1 MRSLLPL
8 LLASAAVRGAAERV
22 ELPAPIISI
31 TEHLPKPLAQRIALG
46 YGSLALLKRAARGSP
61 PPLRSVLGGRE
72 ESTLVAEAPPNGV
85 AIFCRAVALL
95 LIFLPV
101 LLTAPL
107 AWLIRPF
114 RAHVWFWLI
123 KSSLARAGTA
133 FIKWGQW
140 ASVRPDMFPERLCA
154 ALAEL
159 HSRAPVHGFAHTRRE
174 VEESLGAPLEEVFY
188 RFDEKPVASG
198 SIAQV
203 HRADIDGKLVAVKVR
218 HPRVVERIVTDFT
231 LMRMIA
237 DSSAKISW
245 LSWLNLKQSVE
256 QFSGT
261 MVAQTRLD
269 IEGEHLNRFNWNFGT
284 AAWRDCAFPKVIT
297 PGGVPPSRAV
307 LVETFEPG
315 ELVSKYTV
323 EQTLGLQGA
332 ASLDP
337 ENAHFIVSRGED
349 TYLKMLLVDN
359 LMHADLHPGNIL
371 LDAPSRKSRR
381 IVLLDVGM
389 VARLT
394 TAEAEAFIGLLHAV
408 GAGSGRAA
416 AKAVLRFS
424 NKQEVCVGKEK
435 TKAFADDMH
444 ELFLERCKGY
454 GTGVQFGE
462 VLRGVL
468 NLVRRHRVA
477 LDANYMTLVM
487 NVLCLE
493 GMAGAL
499 LPDYNVLDA
508 ARPLLATHRR
518 LPRPLFKMA
527 LPLVCRLKRIRD
539 GVWAAKSHKRKPS
552 EDETPTAE
560 ALGEA

>member
-1 MRSLLPL
+1 MRS
-8 LLASAAVRGAAERV
+8 V
-22 ELPAPIISI
+22 I
-31 TEHLPKPLAQRIALG
+31 
-46 YGSLALLKRAARGSP
+46 
-61 PPLRSVLGGRE
+61 GGRE
-72 ESTLVAEAPPNGV
+72 EAALVDEAAPNGF
-85 AIFCRAVALL
+85 AIFARGLALL

-101 LLTAPL
+101 LLSAPL

-114 RAHVWFWLI
+114 RTAIWFKLV
-123 KSSLARAGTA
+123 KASLASAGTA

-140 ASVRPDMFPERLCA
+140 ASVRPDMFPEALCG

-159 HSRAPVHGFAHTRRE
+159 HSQAPEHPFEHSRRE
-174 VEESLGAPLEEVFY
+174 VEASFGTSLEEVFDG
-188 RFDEKPVASG
+188 FEQKPVASG

-203 HRADIDGKLVAVKVR
+203 HRATLEGRPVAVKVR
-218 HPRVVERIVTDFT
+218 HPHVVRRIVTDFT
-231 LMRMIA
+231 LMRMLA
-237 DSSAKISW
+237 D
-245 LSWLNLKQSVE
+245 LSGFLLPGLNLKQSVE

-269 IEGEHLNRFNWNFGT
+269 IEGEHLERFCWNFGT
-284 AAWRDCAFPKVIT
+284 RAWRDCAFPKVLRPKRVAPT
-297 PGGVPPSRAV
+297 RAV

-323 EQTLGLQGA
+323 EKTLGLESGQQ
-332 ASLDP
+332 LP
-337 ENAHFIVSRGED
+337 EDLAHFIVSRGED

-371 LDAPSRKSRR
+371 LDTGKGRPRR

-394 TAEAEAFIGLLHAV
+394 SAEAGAFIGLLHAV
-408 GAGSGRAA
+408 GAGDGRAA
-416 AKAVLRFS
+416 ARAVLRFAET
-424 NKQEVCVGKEK
+424 QEVCVGKER

-444 ELFLERCKGY
+444 ALFLERCRGY
-454 GTGVQFGE
+454 GTGVKFGD

-468 NLVRRHRVA
+468 NLVRKHRVA

-508 ARPLLATHRR
+508 ARPLLTAQKV
-518 LPRPLFKMA
+518 LPRPLFRLM
-527 LPLVCRLKRIRD
+527 LPLVFTLKRL
-539 GVWAAKSHKRKPS
+539 V
-552 EDETPTAE
+552 T
-560 ALGEA
+560 